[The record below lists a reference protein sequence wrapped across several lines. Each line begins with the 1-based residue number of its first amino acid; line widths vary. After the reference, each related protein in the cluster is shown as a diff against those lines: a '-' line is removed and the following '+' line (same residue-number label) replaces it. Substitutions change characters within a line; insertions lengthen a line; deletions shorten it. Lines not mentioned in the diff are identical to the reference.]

1 MGYSQLSLL
10 SKLSQDI
17 VLGWDSLSR
26 SRVKVVWWWCWGKLC
41 FENMWMNYIYAKWK
55 WKKQCFEI
63 IAQKITAK
71 NINND
76 LVFFRDEIKIFLISW
91 FETRSRFVSST
102 SRASRRDREFVPSN
116 LEFRDGDDILKK
128 ISCGRARY
136 LVAKSHEIFR
146 DRDIS
151 PCSGSICYYV
161 SWYDIYKANMVG

>member
-1 MGYSQLSLL
+1 MKKIIDCACDHAIKTKQTLMLK
-10 SKLSQDI
+10 KL
-17 VLGWDSLSR
+17 R
-26 SRVKVVWWWCWGKLC
+26 SG
-41 FENMWMNYIYAKWK
+41 
-55 WKKQCFEI
+55 KKQCFEI

-116 LEFRDGDDILKK
+116 LEFRDGDEILKK

-151 PCSGSICYYV
+151 PCS
-161 SWYDIYKANMVG
+161 DLR

>member
-1 MGYSQLSLL
+1 
-10 SKLSQDI
+10 
-17 VLGWDSLSR
+17 
-26 SRVKVVWWWCWGKLC
+26 
-41 FENMWMNYIYAKWK
+41 MNYIYAKWK

-63 IAQKITAK
+63 IAQKISAK
-71 NINND
+71 NMNND

-116 LEFRDGDDILKK
+116 LEFRDGDEILKK

-151 PCSGSICYYV
+151 PCSASSTLKTTINTLQNHLPFLLKKLTENYINRDFIKGDGGGLHV
-161 SWYDIYKANMVG
+161 MK

>member
-1 MGYSQLSLL
+1 
-10 SKLSQDI
+10 
-17 VLGWDSLSR
+17 
-26 SRVKVVWWWCWGKLC
+26 
-41 FENMWMNYIYAKWK
+41 MNYIYAKWK

-63 IAQKITAK
+63 IAQKISAK
-71 NINND
+71 NMNSD

-128 ISCGRARY
+128 ISCGRGRY

-151 PCSGSICYYV
+151 PCSDDQIQEKSDMCFFLNLLMLRGETNIFTNSSGDTQEHIL
-161 SWYDIYKANMVG
+161 ARTRL

>member
-1 MGYSQLSLL
+1 
-10 SKLSQDI
+10 
-17 VLGWDSLSR
+17 
-26 SRVKVVWWWCWGKLC
+26 
-41 FENMWMNYIYAKWK
+41 MNYIYAKWK

-63 IAQKITAK
+63 IAQKISAK
-71 NINND
+71 NMNND

-116 LEFRDGDDILKK
+116 LEFRDGDEILKK
-128 ISCGRARY
+128 ISRGRARY

-151 PCSGSICYYV
+151 PCSAWTPLKVTEVTSVRSTKFYLDGLKHV
-161 SWYDIYKANMVG
+161 SNPYFPNKTGPLILAWQCCF

>member
-1 MGYSQLSLL
+1 MTIKPPVEKTRSLL
-10 SKLSQDI
+10 DEEAGI
-17 VLGWDSLSR
+17 
-26 SRVKVVWWWCWGKLC
+26 
-41 FENMWMNYIYAKWK
+41 
-55 WKKQCFEI
+55 
-63 IAQKITAK
+63 
-71 NINND
+71 D

-116 LEFRDGDDILKK
+116 LEFRDGDEILKK

-151 PCSGSICYYV
+151 PCSVSLPWLSGQASGASSSTAGSPSPDSV
-161 SWYDIYKANMVG
+161 SASESMMPLSSESTLLASSSLRNSVAVRSTTFEIEIYF

>member
-1 MGYSQLSLL
+1 
-10 SKLSQDI
+10 
-17 VLGWDSLSR
+17 
-26 SRVKVVWWWCWGKLC
+26 
-41 FENMWMNYIYAKWK
+41 MNYIYAKWK

-63 IAQKITAK
+63 IAQKISAK
-71 NINND
+71 NMNND

-116 LEFRDGDDILKK
+116 LEFRDGDEILKK

-151 PCSGSICYYV
+151 PCSGVDNLAKSKSEV
-161 SWYDIYKANMVG
+161 TKAQLTSLLGGSRAGPLF

>member
-1 MGYSQLSLL
+1 
-10 SKLSQDI
+10 
-17 VLGWDSLSR
+17 
-26 SRVKVVWWWCWGKLC
+26 
-41 FENMWMNYIYAKWK
+41 MWMNYIYAKWK

-63 IAQKITAK
+63 IAQKISAK
-71 NINND
+71 NMNND

-116 LEFRDGDDILKK
+116 LEFRDGDEILKK

-151 PCSGSICYYV
+151 PCSVMNRYEIGV
-161 SWYDIYKANMVG
+161 KLGWPTLAWTSWQDHLPSTLRWSELRHKNRSCQNGTTSKSPALHS

>member
-1 MGYSQLSLL
+1 
-10 SKLSQDI
+10 
-17 VLGWDSLSR
+17 
-26 SRVKVVWWWCWGKLC
+26 
-41 FENMWMNYIYAKWK
+41 MNYIYAKWK

-63 IAQKITAK
+63 IAQKISAK
-71 NINND
+71 NMNND

-116 LEFRDGDDILKK
+116 LEFRDGDEILKK
-128 ISCGRARY
+128 ISRGRARY

-151 PCSGSICYYV
+151 PCSAAKCQIFNKSCKNGNCCLLSLLMEGSQ
-161 SWYDIYKANMVG
+161 

>member
-1 MGYSQLSLL
+1 
-10 SKLSQDI
+10 
-17 VLGWDSLSR
+17 
-26 SRVKVVWWWCWGKLC
+26 
-41 FENMWMNYIYAKWK
+41 MNYIYAKWK

-63 IAQKITAK
+63 IAQKISAK
-71 NINND
+71 NMNND

-116 LEFRDGDDILKK
+116 LEFRDGDEILRK
-128 ISCGRARY
+128 ISRGRARY

-151 PCSGSICYYV
+151 PCSAALFLHQYLFS
-161 SWYDIYKANMVG
+161 

>member
-1 MGYSQLSLL
+1 M
-10 SKLSQDI
+10 
-17 VLGWDSLSR
+17 
-26 SRVKVVWWWCWGKLC
+26 
-41 FENMWMNYIYAKWK
+41 
-55 WKKQCFEI
+55 
-63 IAQKITAK
+63 
-71 NINND
+71 NND

-116 LEFRDGDDILKK
+116 LEFRDGDEILKK

-151 PCSGSICYYV
+151 PCSATKCQLVGATPLVGAHFDSPPSLCYI
-161 SWYDIYKANMVG
+161 SLLFGLRF